1 MRKVLEFFGSPSI
14 SFFKRFDFYALGPCS
29 VAVAIGIALIGLM
42 SPSWL
47 RTVALALIL
56 ITAFYI
62 VTGYMYF
69 RQRHMKIGQAH
80 LDQALN
86 GEWNFTS
93 STEDNEW
100 VSYGINPMVKTY
112 GNRVCALTEQTGT
125 TAEALLNSSRSTTT
139 EADKLSE
146 RAEEIA
152 AMLEETSASLEQFT
166 GSIERNAQHCAQ
178 VRELSKKATEAAYD
192 GADQV
197 STINNAVSK
206 TGVKSRQVLDIIA
219 QIEGFASQ
227 TNMLAL
233 NAAIEAAR
241 VGQNGRGFTQ
251 VADEVREL
259 AHKTSAA
266 SQLIK
271 TRILAANEQIHQGV
285 VIANESSSILEDVL
299 TQVAQTNELVD
310 DIANASTEQG
320 AGVSQIRMAIEQMA
334 VLTQQ
339 NASAVDQ
346 TAKLAKNLEQEA
358 YALDASL
365 VSLKS
370 SRFNNETAC
379 ITLVNRAIAHLEAV
393 GVERACAD
401 FVDRRGEFQD
411 KDLFIVM
418 TRFDG
423 FVMAHGR
430 EASLNRT
437 NTLMLKDTNGFEFV
451 KDQVKIAS
459 TAGEGWLSFNVRN
472 PVNQRLSS
480 KKTYIR
486 KVPSMDA
493 FCCCGIFT
501 ELPQRERR
509 VTALRENS

>member
-1 MRKVLEFFGSPSI
+1 MRKALEFFGSPSI
-14 SFFKRFDFYALGPCS
+14 TFFKRFDFYALGPCS
-29 VAVAIGIALIGLM
+29 VALALATSAIGVL
-42 SPSWL
+42 PHSWL
-47 RTVALALIL
+47 RTSALLLMLLGAFYL
-56 ITAFYI
+56 IT
-62 VTGYMYF
+62 GYLYF

-80 LDQALN
+80 LDQALQ

-93 STEDNEW
+93 SPEDDQW
-100 VSYGINPMVKTY
+100 ASFGINPMVTAY
-112 GNRVCALTEQTGT
+112 GNRVRSLTAQTGA
-125 TAEALLNSSRSTTT
+125 TAEALLNSSRLTTS
-139 EADKLSE
+139 EADKLAE

-178 VRELSKKATEAAYD
+178 VRELAKKATEASYD

-197 STINNAVSK
+197 SAINNAVNK

-219 QIEGFASQ
+219 QIEGFANQ

-259 AHKTSAA
+259 AHKTTAA
-266 SQLIK
+266 SLLIK

-299 TQVAQTNELVD
+299 TQVSQTNELVD
-310 DIANASTEQG
+310 DIANASSEQS
-320 AGVSQIRMAIEQMA
+320 AGVGQIRMAIEQMA
-334 VLTQQ
+334 TLTQH
-339 NASAVDQ
+339 NAAAVDQ

-358 YALDASL
+358 YALDSSL
-365 VSLKS
+365 TVLKS
-370 SRFNNETAC
+370 SRFNNEDAC
-379 ITLVNRAIAHLEAV
+379 VAIVNRAVAHLEAV

-401 FVDRRGEFQD
+401 FVDPSSDFQD
-411 KDLFIVM
+411 RDLFIVM

-423 FVMAHGR
+423 FVMAHGK
-430 EASLNRT
+430 EPSLNKT
-437 NTLMLKDTNGFEFV
+437 NAMMLKDANGYEFV
-451 KDQVKIAS
+451 KDQIKIAKDS
-459 TAGEGWLSFNVRN
+459 GSGWISFNVRN
-472 PVNQRLSS
+472 PVTQRLSQ
-480 KKTYIR
+480 KKTYIK

-493 FCCCGIFT
+493 LCCCGVFK
-501 ELPQRERR
+501 ELPQQQRR
-509 VTALRENS
+509 VTDLLENS